1 MAILSKNTTIGGKK
15 PLLPSQD
22 YTKNTT
28 PEVNLGVSYTVLTGS
43 VDLDNIL
50 TEGNYTINNC
60 TSPLNFPEDYVWTN
74 SKNAHLRVF
83 RLNGSSEVVQII
95 TKQPED
101 ENDETI
107 GFYFRVKYS
116 STQWTLWRKLLD
128 NTSGGTITQ
137 SNTFSTT
144 PVKID
149 TWIDNTPVWRLA
161 IHRTLTD
168 DEINNGYITHPAM
181 NVVNNSNN
189 LTPLDM
195 VLYVTSGGTSIID
208 SYGSVYNGVIYS
220 NGTTIGIDT
229 TLYNEIT
236 DNELIEIFGYVDF
249 VTVESNIKDT
259 PEPTV
264 ISLIVDENGD
274 ATLTGIE
281 TTAVVDENGDLTF
294 TGISTAN
301 VDSDGNLTFSV

>member
-60 TSPLNFPEDYVWTN
+60 TSPLNFPEDYVWTI

-161 IHRTLTD
+161 VHRTLTD
-168 DEINNGYITHPAM
+168 DEKSNGYITHPAI
-181 NVVNNSNN
+181 NVVNDPNN
-189 LTPLDM
+189 LMPLNM
-195 VLYVTSGGTSIID
+195 VLYITSGGTSIID

-264 ISLIVDENGD
+264 ISLVVDENGN

>member
-60 TSPLNFPEDYVWTN
+60 TSPLNFPENYVWTN

-128 NTSGGTITQ
+128 DSTIQ
-137 SNTFSTT
+137 LNTFSIT

-149 TWIDNTPVWRLA
+149 TWIDGTPVWRISFNRL
-161 IHRTLTD
+161 LTD
-168 DEINNGYITHPAM
+168 EEIQNYYIDHPALA
-181 NVVNNSNN
+181 VVNDTTIV
-189 LTPLDM
+189 TPLDM
-195 VLYVTSGGTSIID
+195 VIYVTPGDTNLINA
-208 SYGSVYNGVIYS
+208 YGSTYNGVVYS
-220 NGTTIGIDT
+220 KETKIGIDIE
-229 TLYNEIT
+229 LYRSIT
-236 DNELIEIFGYVDF
+236 NKAALVRIFGYVDF
-249 VTVESNIKDT
+249 ITAESNIKDT

-264 ISLIVDENGD
+264 ISLVVDENGD

-301 VDSDGNLTFSV
+301 VDSNGNLTFNV